1 MTISDAAEL
10 KKLLKTSGFEVY
22 RTVEGRILLAER
34 VRDNLIMDSGIAVGP
49 SGLYGASPEQL
60 QISVTLRA
68 QASHFPGSSVEQ
80 LQLETRALAAP
91 FLARGYDEETFLGQ
105 SLLDPTDPSQ
115 VLDTSFEL
123 RLSRN
128 VGVEQLEGELRQIQ
142 TICRNSSDD

>member
-1 MTISDAAEL
+1 MIISDSAEL

-49 SGLYGASPEQL
+49 RGSYGASPERL

-68 QASHFPGSSVEQ
+68 QASHFPGTSTEQ

-91 FLARGYDEETFLGQ
+91 FIERGYAEETFVGQ
-105 SLLDPTDPSQ
+105 SLLDPGDPSQ

-123 RLSRN
+123 RLSRDVAVN
-128 VGVEQLEGELRQIQ
+128 ELEVELRGIQ
-142 TICRNSSDD
+142 TICRTSSDD